1 MQRPGRWFSVGPWEL
16 PIHAHGVQNVQAIA
30 NLALMRA
37 MVGRPHAGLLSI
49 RGHSNVQGMGSVGV
63 TPKLKSKIFERVQNH
78 FGVELPVD
86 EGFDTLGCI
95 EASSAGKLKMG
106 FCLGGNLYGSN
117 PDARSTCEALSRLDM
132 QV

>member
-1 MQRPGRWFSVGPWEL
+1 
-16 PIHAHGVQNVQAIA
+16 
-30 NLALMRA
+30 
-37 MVGRPHAGLLSI
+37 
-49 RGHSNVQGMGSVGV
+49 MGSVGV